1 MQHTK
6 KILSIALPA
15 MMENILQMTMGF
27 VDSYLIAQIG
37 LIAVSGVSVAN
48 NIISI
53 YQAIFIAFGSSAASL
68 VARSLGKKN
77 REESQR
83 LIRDTV
89 MLTGLLSLVLAL
101 FSIVGGRRALLA
113 LGTSLSVSQAG
124 ATYLSIVGGGSL
136 FLGLMIVFSSVLRA
150 DNRPKVSLYVTL
162 FVNFLNVVFS
172 VIAIYVFHLGIIGV
186 ASATVLARIIGSLV
200 LWQQLGALKQEFQF
214 KWHKNKSL
222 LSLAL
227 PATAERLMMRLGD
240 VVIIAIIVQLGTKAV
255 AGNAIGETLTQFN
268 YMPGAAVATATIIL
282 VADHLGQNNQKA
294 INRIVKESYL
304 LSTAVMLCLSVLV
317 FLFGRHLSLMFTS
330 DQVAISA
337 SLIVIFYSLIG
348 SPATSAT
355 LIMTAVWQGLG
366 RSKIPFY
373 ATSIGMWVIRIGFA
387 YLLSIV
393 LKMGLSGVWLAT
405 VLDNLFRGLFLWIVY
420 KNNFN
425 KKQSA
430 TY

>member
-6 KILSIALPA
+6 KILSIAVPA

-53 YQAIFIAFGSSAASL
+53 YQAIFIALGSSVASL
-68 VARSLGKKN
+68 VARSLGEKN
-77 REESQR
+77 HSETQ
-83 LIRDTV
+83 LLMRDTIV
-89 MLTGLLSLVLAL
+89 LTGLLSLVLAF
-101 FSIVGGRRALLA
+101 FSIFWGSWALSY
-113 LGTSLSVSQAG
+113 LGTALAVSQAG
-124 ATYLSIVGGGSL
+124 ATYLAIVGGGSL
-136 FLGLMIVFSSVLRA
+136 FMGLMIIFSSVLRA
-150 DNRPKVSLYVTL
+150 DNHPKVSLYVTL
-162 FVNFLNVVFS
+162 FVNFLNVIFS
-172 VIAIYVFHLGIIGV
+172 VIAIFVFHLGIVGV
-186 ASATVLARIIGSLV
+186 AGATVLARFIGSLV
-200 LWQQLGALKQEFQF
+200 LWYQLGTLKQDFQF
-214 KWHKNKSL
+214 KWHKNRTL

-268 YMPGAAVATATIIL
+268 YMPGVAVATATIIL
-282 VADHLGQNNQKA
+282 VADYLGQGNPKT
-294 INRIVKESYL
+294 IDRIVKESYL
-304 LSTAVMLCLSVLV
+304 LSTLVMLCLSVLV
-317 FLFGRHLSLMFTS
+317 FLFGRQLSLLFTS

-366 RSKIPFY
+366 HSRIPFY

-405 VLDNLFRGLFLWIVY
+405 VLDNFFRGLFLWIVY
-420 KNNFN
+420 RKYV
-425 KKQSA
+425 KQK
-430 TY
+430 

>member
-6 KILSIALPA
+6 KILSIAVPA

-53 YQAIFIAFGSSAASL
+53 YQAIFIALGSSVASL
-68 VARSLGKKN
+68 VARSLGEKN
-77 REESQR
+77 HSETQ
-83 LIRDTV
+83 LLMRDTIV
-89 MLTGLLSLVLAL
+89 LTGLLSLVLAF
-101 FSIVGGRRALLA
+101 FSIFWGSWVLSS
-113 LGTSLSVSQAG
+113 LGTALAVSQAG
-124 ATYLSIVGGGSL
+124 ATYLAIVGGGSL
-136 FLGLMIVFSSVLRA
+136 FMGLMIIFSSVLRA

-162 FVNFLNVVFS
+162 FVNFLNVIFS
-172 VIAIYVFHLGIIGV
+172 VIAIFVFHLGIVGV
-186 ASATVLARIIGSLV
+186 AGATVLARFIGSLV
-200 LWQQLGALKQEFQF
+200 LWYQLGTLKQDFQF
-214 KWHKNKSL
+214 KWHKNRTL

-268 YMPGAAVATATIIL
+268 YMPGVAVATATIIL
-282 VADHLGQNNQKA
+282 VADYLGQGNPKT
-294 INRIVKESYL
+294 IDRIVKESYL
-304 LSTAVMLCLSVLV
+304 LSTLVMLCLSVLV
-317 FLFGRHLSLMFTS
+317 FLFGRQLSLLFTS

-366 RSKIPFY
+366 HSRIPFY

-405 VLDNLFRGLFLWIVY
+405 VLDNFFRGLFLWIVY
-420 KNNFN
+420 RKYV
-425 KKQSA
+425 KQK
-430 TY
+430 